1 MKFVKLIVMI
11 FVLSSFVFLVSAVA
25 FDNTVEATQET
36 GTGHVAGETGH
47 GDDHADSESHGHGH
61 INLGEVLPLWS
72 CIPFA
77 CMLLSIALF
86 PLLAPQFWH
95 HHFGKV
101 SAFWSVTL
109 GLPFLIAYKGA
120 AMYEILH
127 IVLAD
132 YVPFIILLWA
142 LFSS

>member
-11 FVLSSFVFLVSAVA
+11 FVLSSFVFLVSAVV
-25 FDNTVEATQET
+25 FDNTVEATQDT

-47 GDDHADSESHGHGH
+47 GDVHADSGSHGHGH

-86 PLLAPQFWH
+86 PLLAPRLWQH
-95 HHFGKV
+95 HCGKV
-101 SAFWSVTL
+101 SAFCSVSSE
-109 GLPFLIAYKGA
+109 LPFL
-120 AMYEILH
+120 M
-127 IVLAD
+127 
-132 YVPFIILLWA
+132 
-142 LFSS
+142 